1 MANRI
6 QQSPPVADSFHQF
19 SKLVD
24 EIRLMIWE
32 YTWPAPRLIEASLFD
47 NPEAQEET
55 EGQEEETEEP
65 FEIVNLRF
73 AGSLSTMLKQD
84 LGSRIVEEGPVE
96 QCPAPV
102 ALQICQ
108 QSRMHTLSRYRVMTS
123 LAGPF
128 YYNPQ
133 RDVIFFSIDVADD
146 YPIHMPFLDRYH
158 KTELNTLE
166 TVLVLDSEWP
176 ESPVEKG
183 FRLRGTNS
191 TLDCISHLGDLKT
204 VQILWRRSEFGSE
217 ESMELDEEGKEE
229 GPQALADRLR
239 SNFPAIIEHEKCTA
253 KKIEVMDSD
262 GKLY

>member
-6 QQSPPVADSFHQF
+6 QHSPPVADLFYQF
-19 SKLVD
+19 SKLTI

-32 YTWPAPRLIEASLFD
+32 YTWPEPRLIEASLFD
-47 NPEAQEET
+47 NPEAQAEM

-73 AGSLSTMLKQD
+73 AGSLSTMLKED
-84 LGSRIVEEGPVE
+84 LGSRIVEDGPVE
-96 QCPAPV
+96 HCPAPV

-128 YYNPQ
+128 YYHPQ
-133 RDVIFFSIDVADD
+133 RDVIFFSVDVADD
-146 YPIHMPFLDRYH
+146 YPMHIPFLDRYH

-166 TVLVLDSEWP
+166 TVLVLESEWP
-176 ESPVEKG
+176 DSPRK
-183 FRLRGTNS
+183 RGTGRGGMDY
-191 TLDCISHLGDLKT
+191 TLDCISHLGGLKT
-204 VQILWRRSEFGSE
+204 VQIFREGSGVGSKGSSESGDEGE
-217 ESMELDEEGKEE
+217 EEDL
-229 GPQALADRLR
+229 QALADHLR
-239 SNFPAIIEHEKCTA
+239 HNFQAIIEYEKCTA
-253 KKIEVMDSD
+253 TKIEVVDSD